1 MRVLAGVLVGVLAG
15 VLAGVVA
22 GVVARVGAW
31 GEGCVCG
38 VERRSDIQG
47 SFTFIDGD

>member
-1 MRVLAGVLVGVLAG
+1 MRVLAG

-22 GVVARVGAW
+22 GVVAGLMAGVVAGVGAW
-31 GEGCVCG
+31 GEGRVCG
-38 VERRSDIQG
+38 AERRSDIQG